1 MREEGLDSQRIV
13 RAEEEDTSML
23 EKPCLMLTTAV
34 LLAVALIG
42 SVDARELTYGSWT
55 PPRDAFNTKTLPAVF
70 EQIKQDTSGSIT
82 WKLIA
87 GGALLD
93 ARGTVP
99 GVKDGLADA
108 GLGIAPY
115 VPNLQPAT
123 NMIFSTHVWGDDV
136 VAATAAAVETAILH
150 CQECLDEHKAQ
161 NALPLGGFT
170 ASAYMPMCRDNVK
183 SLADLKGKRVRA
195 SGGGVALMEALGA
208 VPVAMDPGSATT
220 ALQRGTIDCVHG
232 DPQWLEGFGYMDV
245 TKSVFTHPMGIGGP
259 AMALYLNRNAWL
271 SLTQDEKKAIVR
283 GAALAS
289 AMQAINT
296 FILEGER
303 VLAEAKAKGIAL
315 NPGGKDVDDAIAAF
329 APKQRAGNIEAAKK
343 FGVKNAEA
351 IMEAYLKAVER
362 WRGLSKDIGRD
373 INKMRDALMREVYDK
388 FDYAKF

>member
-1 MREEGLDSQRIV
+1 MSI
-13 RAEEEDTSML
+13 
-23 EKPCLMLTTAV
+23 LTAAILCATV
-34 LLAVALIG
+34 LAGGAQ
-42 SVDARELTYGSWT
+42 ARELTFGSWT

-70 EQIKQDTSGSIT
+70 EQIKQDTKGSLT
-82 WKLIA
+82 FKLIA
-87 GGALLD
+87 GGSLLD

-123 NMIFSTHVWGDDV
+123 NMIFSTHVWGNDV

-170 ASAYMPMCRDNVK
+170 ASAYMPMCRDNVQ
-183 SLADLKGKRVRA
+183 SLADLKGKKIRA
-195 SGGGVALMEALGA
+195 SGGGVQLMEALGA
-208 VPVAMDPGSATT
+208 VPVAMDPSSATT
-220 ALQRGTIDCVHG
+220 GLQRGTIDCVHG

-245 TKSVFTHPMGIGGP
+245 SKSVFMHPMGIGGP
-259 AMALYLNRNAWL
+259 AMALYLSRTTWL
-271 SLTQDEKKAIVR
+271 SLTPDEKKAVVR

-289 AMQAINT
+289 ALQAINT

-303 VLAEAKAKGIAL
+303 VLNDAKAKGIAL
-315 NPGGKDVDDAIAAF
+315 NPGSKEVDDVIAGF
-329 APKQRAGNIEAAKK
+329 APKQRATNIENAKK

-351 IMEAYLKAVER
+351 IMDSYLKAQEK
-362 WRGLSKDIGRD
+362 WKILSKEIGRD
-373 INKMRDALMREVYDK
+373 VNKMRDYLMREVYDK

>member
-1 MREEGLDSQRIV
+1 MNTENRVSI
-13 RAEEEDTSML
+13 
-23 EKPCLMLTTAV
+23 LTAAILCATV
-34 LLAVALIG
+34 LAGGAQ
-42 SVDARELTYGSWT
+42 ARELTFGSWT

-70 EQIKQDTSGSIT
+70 EQIKQDTKGSLT
-82 WKLIA
+82 FKLIA
-87 GGALLD
+87 GGSLLD

-123 NMIFSTHVWGDDV
+123 NMIFSTHVWGNDV

-170 ASAYMPMCRDNVK
+170 ASAYMPMCRDNVQ
-183 SLADLKGKRVRA
+183 SLADLKGKKIRA
-195 SGGGVALMEALGA
+195 SGGGVQLMEALGA
-208 VPVAMDPGSATT
+208 VPVAMDPSSATT
-220 ALQRGTIDCVHG
+220 GLQRGTIDCVHG

-245 TKSVFTHPMGIGGP
+245 SKSVFMHPMGIGGP
-259 AMALYLNRNAWL
+259 AMALYLSRTTWL
-271 SLTQDEKKAIVR
+271 SLTPDEKKAVVR

-289 AMQAINT
+289 ALQAINT

-303 VLAEAKAKGIAL
+303 VLNDAKAKGIAL
-315 NPGGKDVDDAIAAF
+315 NPGSKEVDDVIAGF
-329 APKQRAGNIEAAKK
+329 APKQRATNIENAKK

-351 IMEAYLKAVER
+351 IMDSYLKAQEK
-362 WRGLSKDIGRD
+362 WKILSKEIGRD
-373 INKMRDALMREVYDK
+373 VNKMRDYLMREVYDK

>member
-1 MREEGLDSQRIV
+1 MEQKRV
-13 RAEEEDTSML
+13 TSMSAAIL
-23 EKPCLMLTTAV
+23 CAFV
-34 LLAVALIG
+34 LVGGAQ
-42 SVDARELTYGSWT
+42 ARELTYGSWT

-70 EQIKQDTSGSIT
+70 EQIKQDTKGSLT
-82 WKLIA
+82 FKLIA
-87 GGALLD
+87 GGSLLD

-123 NMIFSTHVWGDDV
+123 NMIFSTHVWGNDV

-150 CQECLDEHKAQ
+150 CQECLDEHKAL

-245 TKSVFTHPMGIGGP
+245 SKSVFMHPMGIGGP
-259 AMALYLNRNAWL
+259 AMALYLSRKTWL
-271 SLTQDEKKAIVR
+271 SLTPDEKKAVVR

-303 VLAEAKAKGIAL
+303 VLGEAKKKGVVL
-315 NPGGKDVDDAIAAF
+315 NPGTKEVDDVIAAF
-329 APKQRAGNIEAAKK
+329 APKQRAINIENAKK

-351 IMEAYLKAVER
+351 IMASYLKAQEKWKV
-362 WRGLSKDIGRD
+362 LSKDIGRD
-373 INKMRDALMREVYDK
+373 VNKMRDALMREVYDK

>member
-1 MREEGLDSQRIV
+1 MQTNR
-13 RAEEEDTSML
+13 
-23 EKPCLMLTTAV
+23 
-34 LLAVALIG
+34 LLPLAAALCAVALALATG
-42 SVDARELTYGSWT
+42 ADAREFTFGSWT
-55 PPRDAFNTKTLPAVF
+55 PPRDAYNTKTLPAVF
-70 EQIKQDTSGSIT
+70 EQIKQDTNGSIT

-115 VPNLQPAT
+115 VPNLHPAT
-123 NMIFSTHVWGDDV
+123 NMIFSTSVWGNDV
-136 VAATAAAVETAILH
+136 VAATAAGVETVILN

-195 SGGGVALMEALGA
+195 SGGSVALMEALGA
-208 VPVAMDPGSATT
+208 VPVAMDPASATT

-245 TKSVFTHPMGIGGP
+245 AKSVFLHPMGIGGP
-259 AMALYLNRNAWL
+259 AMALYLNRNTWSSL
-271 SLTQDEKKAIVR
+271 SPDEKKAMVR
-283 GAALAS
+283 GGALAS

-303 VLAEAKAKGIAL
+303 VLNDAKAKGIAL
-315 NPGGKDVDDAIAAF
+315 NPGGKEVDDVIAGF
-329 APKQRAGNIEAAKK
+329 AKKQQDGNIEAARK

-351 IMEAYLKAVER
+351 IMASYLKNVEK
-362 WRGLSKDIGRD
+362 WRGLSQEIGRD
-373 INKMRDALMREVYDK
+373 VNKMRDALMREVYDK
-388 FDYAKF
+388 FDTAKF

>member
-1 MREEGLDSQRIV
+1 MHVNRY
-13 RAEEEDTSML
+13 A
-23 EKPCLMLTTAV
+23 
-34 LLAVALIG
+34 LAAIAALCAG
-42 SVDARELTYGSWT
+42 ALAGGADARELTFGSWT

-70 EQIKQDTSGSIT
+70 EQIKQDTKGSVT

-115 VPNLQPAT
+115 VPNLLPAT

-136 VAATAAAVETAILH
+136 VAATGASVETAILH

-161 NALPLGGFT
+161 NAVPLGGFT
-170 ASAYMPMCRDNVK
+170 ASAYVPMCRDNVK
-183 SLADLKGKRVRA
+183 SLADLKGRKVRA
-195 SGGGVALMEALGA
+195 SAGGVALMEALGA

-220 ALQRGTIDCVHG
+220 ALQRGTIECVHG
-232 DPQWLEGFGYMDV
+232 DPQWLEGFGYIDV
-245 TKSVFTHPMGIGGP
+245 TRSVLMHPMGIGGP
-259 AMALYLNRNAWL
+259 AMALYINRNTWL
-271 SLTQDEKKAIVR
+271 SLTPDEKRAMVR
-283 GAALAS
+283 GGALAS

-303 VLAEAKAKGIAL
+303 VLGEAKKRGIAL
-315 NPGGKDVDDAIAAF
+315 NPGSKEIDDAIAAF

-351 IMEAYLKAVER
+351 IMAAYLKAQER
-362 WRGLSKDIGRD
+362 WRGLSKEIGRD
-373 INKMRDALMREVYDK
+373 VNKMRDVLMREVYDK
-388 FDYAKF
+388 FDDAKF

>member
-1 MREEGLDSQRIV
+1 VLEWEEI
-13 RAEEEDTSML
+13 SM
-23 EKPCLMLTTAV
+23 KNR
-34 LLAVALIG
+34 LLPIAAAFCAVALASG
-42 SVDARELTYGSWT
+42 VDARELTFGSWT
-55 PPRDAFNTKTLPAVF
+55 PPRDAYNTKTLPAVF
-70 EQIKQDTSGSIT
+70 EQIKQDTKGSIT
-82 WKLIA
+82 WKLIT

-115 VPNLQPAT
+115 VPNLLPAT
-123 NMIFSTHVWGDDV
+123 NMIFSTSVWGNDV
-136 VAATAAAVETAILH
+136 VAATAASVETAILN

-208 VPVAMDPGSATT
+208 IPVAMDPASATT
-220 ALQRGTIDCVHG
+220 ALQRGTVDCVHG

-245 TKSVFTHPMGIGGP
+245 TKSVFFHPMGIGGP
-259 AMALYLNRNAWL
+259 AMALYLNRNTWQ
-271 SLTQDEKKAIVR
+271 SLTPDEKKAMVR

-289 AMQAINT
+289 AMQAINS

-303 VLAEAKAKGIAL
+303 VLNEAKAKGIAL
-315 NPGGKDVDDAIAAF
+315 NPGGKDVDDIIAGF
-329 APKQRAGNIEAAKK
+329 AKKQQDGNIEAAKK
-343 FGVKNAEA
+343 FGVKNADA
-351 IMEAYLKAVER
+351 IMAAYLKNVEK
-362 WRGLSKDIGRD
+362 WRGLSKEIGRD
-373 INKMRDALMREVYDK
+373 VNKMRDALMREVYDK
-388 FDYAKF
+388 FDTAKF

>member
-1 MREEGLDSQRIV
+1 MKTNRFLPAAAALCI
-13 RAEEEDTSML
+13 A
-23 EKPCLMLTTAV
+23 A
-34 LLAVALIG
+34 LAGGA
-42 SVDARELTYGSWT
+42 DARELTFGSWT
-55 PPRDAFNTKTLPAVF
+55 PPRDAYNTKTLPAVF
-70 EQIKQDTSGSIT
+70 QQITQDTKGGIT

-123 NMIFSTHVWGDDV
+123 NMIFSTSVWGNDV
-136 VAATAAAVETAILH
+136 VAATAAGVETVILN

-208 VPVAMDPGSATT
+208 VPVAMDPASATT

-245 TKSVFTHPMGIGGP
+245 TKSVFLHPMGIGGP
-259 AMALYLNRNAWL
+259 AMALYLNRNTWL
-271 SLTQDEKKAIVR
+271 GLSPDEKKAIVR

-303 VLAEAKAKGIAL
+303 VLNDAKAKGIAL
-315 NPGGKDVDDAIAAF
+315 NPGGKDVDDVIAGF
-329 APKQRAGNIEAAKK
+329 AKKQQDGNIEAAKK

-351 IMEAYLKAVER
+351 VMAAYLKNVEK
-362 WRGLSKDIGRD
+362 WRGLSKEIGRD
-373 INKMRDALMREVYDK
+373 VNKMRDALMREVYDK

>member
-1 MREEGLDSQRIV
+1 MLKMRD
-13 RAEEEDTSML
+13 A
-23 EKPCLMLTTAV
+23 AV
-34 LLAVALIG
+34 LAAALCLGGLAGDAE
-42 SVDARELTYGSWT
+42 ARELTFGSWT

-70 EQIKQDTSGSIT
+70 EQIKQDTKGSIT
-82 WKLIA
+82 FKLIA
-87 GGALLD
+87 GGAVLD

-99 GVKDGLADA
+99 GVKDGVADA

-115 VPNLQPAT
+115 VPNLLPAT

-136 VAATAAAVETAILH
+136 VAATAAAVEVVILH

-170 ASAYMPMCRDNVK
+170 ASAYVPMCRDNVK

-245 TKSVFTHPMGIGGP
+245 TKSVFLHPMGIGGP
-259 AMALYLNRNAWL
+259 AMALYLNRNTWL
-271 SLTQDEKKAIVR
+271 SLSPDEKKAVVR

-303 VLAEAKAKGIAL
+303 VLGEAKAKGVAL
-315 NPGGKDVDDAIAAF
+315 NPGGKEVDELIAAF
-329 APKQRAGNIEAAKK
+329 APKQRAGNIEAARK

-351 IMEAYLKAVER
+351 IMEAYLKAASK
-362 WRGLSKDIGRD
+362 WQGLSKGIGRD

-388 FDYAKF
+388 FDFAKL

>member
-1 MREEGLDSQRIV
+1 MNTKRY
-13 RAEEEDTSML
+13 ML
-23 EKPCLMLTTAV
+23 M
-34 LLAVALIG
+34 AVAALCVAAVTG
-42 SVDARELTYGSWT
+42 PAGARELTYGSWT

-70 EQIKQDTSGSIT
+70 EQIKQDTKGSIT
-82 WKLIA
+82 FKLIA

-99 GVKDGLADA
+99 GVKDGVADA

-136 VAATAAAVETAILH
+136 VAATGAAVETAILH
-150 CQECLDEHKAQ
+150 CQECLDEHKAL

-183 SLADLKGKRVRA
+183 SLADLKGKKVRA

-208 VPVAMDPGSATT
+208 IPVAMDPGSATT
-220 ALQRGTIDCVHG
+220 ALQRGTIECVHG
-232 DPQWLEGFGYMDV
+232 DPQWLEGFGYMDMV
-245 TKSVFTHPMGIGGP
+245 KSVFLHPMGIGGP
-259 AMALYLNRNAWL
+259 AMALYLNRNAWS
-271 SLTQDEKKAIVR
+271 SLTPDEKKAMVR

-303 VLAEAKAKGIAL
+303 VLNVAKSRGIAL
-315 NPGGKDVDDAIAAF
+315 NPGGKDVDEAIAAF
-329 APKQRAGNIEAAKK
+329 APKQRATNIANAKK
-343 FGVKNAEA
+343 FGVKHAEE
-351 IMEAYLKAVER
+351 IMDAYLKAQER
-362 WRGLSKDIGRD
+362 WKGLSKDIGRD
-373 INKMRDALMREVYDK
+373 VNKFRDVLMREVYDK

>member
-1 MREEGLDSQRIV
+1 MASRHK
-13 RAEEEDTSML
+13 ASML
-23 EKPCLMLTTAV
+23 AAALCATAI
-34 LLAVALIG
+34 ATAA
-42 SVDARELTYGSWT
+42 DARELTYGSWT

-70 EQIKQDTSGSIT
+70 EQIKQDTKGSIT
-82 WKLIA
+82 FKLIA

-123 NMIFSTHVWGDDV
+123 NMIFSTHVWGNDV
-136 VAATAAAVETAILH
+136 VAATAAAVETTILH
-150 CQECLDEHKAQ
+150 CQECLDEHKAL

-208 VPVAMDPGSATT
+208 VPVAMDPGAATT

-245 TKSVFTHPMGIGGP
+245 SKSVFLHPMGIGGP
-259 AMALYLNRNAWL
+259 AMALYLSRKTWL
-271 SLTQDEKKAIVR
+271 SLAPDEKKAVVR

-303 VLAEAKAKGIAL
+303 VLGEARKKGIAL
-315 NPGGKDVDDAIAAF
+315 NPGTKEVDDVIAAF
-329 APKQRAGNIEAAKK
+329 APKQRALNIENAKK
-343 FGVKNAEA
+343 FGVKNPEA
-351 IMEAYLKAVER
+351 IMAAYLKAQEKWKV
-362 WRGLSKDIGRD
+362 LSKDIGRD
-373 INKMRDALMREVYDK
+373 VDKMRDALMREIYDK
-388 FDYAKF
+388 IDYAKF